1 MSYFADEDLYRRF
14 EKQNYVLSFI
24 YCHGICVYIFS
35 SLSIARLMRRW
46 SSCRRKFHGK
56 GIKWKTFPNDYA
68 ASLCGVVVGCSR
80 VESTVPGSNLTVLY
94 IPSFFFSCLM
104 HSFPPSFIYLFI
116 LSILLTLQTWGKLCL
131 PQLQDRD
138 PGGGLL
144 LGILGGGVP
153 TGFPILTLFKTRK
166 CHFSH
171 PFSDRAFKKLCHPSY
186 LD

>member
-68 ASLCGVVVGCSR
+68 ASLCGVVGGCSR

-94 IPSFFFSCLM
+94 ILSFFFSCLM
-104 HSFPPSFIYLFI
+104 HSFPPLRIRIFLFLSYSFGIETINTFI
-116 LSILLTLQTWGKLCL
+116 HSCSFFKNHNRFQTTMVNVYTHF
-131 PQLQDRD
+131 R
-138 PGGGLL
+138 
-144 LGILGGGVP
+144 
-153 TGFPILTLFKTRK
+153 TKTVQKPYPLER
-166 CHFSH
+166 HI
-171 PFSDRAFKKLCHPSY
+171 PVWLI
-186 LD
+186 

>member
-94 IPSFFFSCLM
+94 IPFFSCLM

-138 PGGGLL
+138 PGGGDYSLEFL
-144 LGILGGGVP
+144 VGVYRLVFQSWP
-153 TGFPILTLFKTRK
+153 YLRLENVTFHTR
-166 CHFSH
+166 FQIG
-171 PFSDRAFKKLCHPSY
+171 PLRNYVIPVT
-186 LD
+186 